1 MGILD
6 RWTKKQV
13 EEKLD
18 EQKAENANAE
28 KAAPKKTAKKA
39 KATQNDTAEAGK
51 KAAVYGIAH
60 RVLVRP
66 LVTEKTAHQESA
78 GKYTFIIHKNA
89 SKLDVKR
96 AVKELYGVMP
106 VTVTVAHV
114 QGRYVRFGRSMG
126 RRSDY
131 KKAVVTLPKGSSITI
146 HEGV

>member
-6 RWTKKQV
+6 RWTKKQI

-18 EQKAENANAE
+18 EQKGDAAPAE
-28 KAAPKKTAKKA
+28 KPAPKKTAKKA
-39 KATQNDTAEAGK
+39 KAAEAPQDTK

-66 LVTEKTAHQESA
+66 LVTEKSAHQEGV
-78 GKYTFIIHKNA
+78 GKYTFVVHKNA
-89 SKLDVKR
+89 SKLDIKR

-106 VTVTVAHV
+106 ARVTVAHV

-131 KKAVVTLPKGSSITI
+131 KKAVVTLPKGSTITI